1 MKLQLMFLLMDI
13 LMLLACGYLWL
24 KTFFLRARCGS
35 LELPNHELTEIV
47 NDNAKEKA

>member
-24 KTFFLRARCGS
+24 KYAFVRVMRR
-35 LELPNHELTEIV
+35 LEN
-47 NDNAKEKA
+47 